1 VLRRIVFLG
10 RGLDYAEQ
18 QAKIYALVN
27 DRKRDAAALAAA
39 VRERQAVFH
48 DIYDR
53 DYFAIGFPRLLFKE
67 QGVGVI
73 KAALSRAGAK

>member
-1 VLRRIVFLG
+1 MKKASEKG
-10 RGLDYAEQ
+10 H
-18 QAKIYALVN
+18 
-27 DRKRDAAALAAA
+27 AAA

-73 KAALSRAGAK
+73 KAALSRAGAR